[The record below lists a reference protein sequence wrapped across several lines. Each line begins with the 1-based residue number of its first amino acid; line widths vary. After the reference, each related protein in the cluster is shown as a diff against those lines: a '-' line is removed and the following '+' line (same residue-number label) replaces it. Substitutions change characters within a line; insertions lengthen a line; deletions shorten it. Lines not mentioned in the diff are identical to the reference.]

1 MAPEMVVVDKVAP
14 DGSAVKGAAGD
25 GHVEAGEPSIRS
37 FTHIT
42 HVFALDARGC
52 KLRGVNDACFRTGF

>member
-37 FTHIT
+37 FTR
-42 HVFALDARGC
+42 VFALDDDEA
-52 KLRGVNDACFRTGF
+52 AH